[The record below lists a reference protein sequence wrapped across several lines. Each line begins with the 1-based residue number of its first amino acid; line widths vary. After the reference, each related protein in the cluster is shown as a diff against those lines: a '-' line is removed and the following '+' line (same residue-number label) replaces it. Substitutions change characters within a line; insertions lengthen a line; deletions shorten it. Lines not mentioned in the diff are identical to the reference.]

1 MILTLKLLNCIE
13 IEELELKSL
22 QSMYPYSYDN
32 LATSYNMYMITENA

>member
-1 MILTLKLLNCIE
+1 MVLTLKLLNCIE

-32 LATSYNMYMITENA
+32 LATSCNMYIIMDNA